1 MSSTTR
7 PSPHH
12 RHPASIFSPDVE
24 TDATSTYSGTDL
36 GTSTRNLTNVPEED
50 HPADKDIP
58 QIPSSPYLA
67 SSPAASTS
75 TFNVNSTSRTARKPA
90 SARTLGRSSN
100 DQLASA
106 STSVKRTTSASS
118 TAPTPGGSSSNSRT
132 PRSTTTQPQ
141 IPSPV
146 QKFRSSPRLPHDKDA
161 EPAPSTIMYWSR
173 APVWGTIPMRTMRA
187 HTVTLVDTTAWLFG
201 GCDDKDSSIDIYCF
215 DTETMQWTHPDTL
228 GELPPP
234 CRAHTSTLCDRK
246 LIIYGGGLGSTY
258 YDAVYVLDTTTRRWT
273 RPKITAGPQP
283 AARRAHSA
291 VYYKGKVWIFGGGT
305 GLTALNDVWTLD
317 VSGGAGTQARPMR
330 WEEVETR
337 GKKPGPRGYH
347 TANLIGNIMVVIGG
361 SDGKESFTDVW
372 CLNLDTLSWSL
383 VKQQQPLYKR
393 LAHTATQVGS
403 YIFIMGGHNASEY
416 VSELLMYNLVSLQY
430 EPRLVLGKPPSIRGY
445 HATILA
451 DSRLFVFGG
460 FNGHAAFDD
469 VYILDLAAGAYLPQV
484 TSFTMDAI

>member
-12 RHPASIFSPDVE
+12 RPPASIFSQDIE
-24 TDATSTYSGTDL
+24 TDATSSYSGTDL
-36 GTSTRNLTNVPEED
+36 GTSTRNLTDVPEED

-58 QIPSSPYLA
+58 QISSSPYLA
-67 SSPAASTS
+67 NSPAASTS
-75 TFNVNSTSRTARKPA
+75 TFNPA

-106 STSVKRTTSASS
+106 STSIKP
-118 TAPTPGGSSSNSRT
+118 PTPSGSSSTSRT

-146 QKFRSSPRLPHDKDA
+146 QKFRSSPP
-161 EPAPSTIMYWSR
+161 PSTIMYWSR

-215 DTETMQWTHPDTL
+215 DTETMQWTHPDTV

-317 VSGGAGTQARPMR
+317 ARPMR

-372 CLNLDTLSWSL
+372 CLNLDSLSWSL